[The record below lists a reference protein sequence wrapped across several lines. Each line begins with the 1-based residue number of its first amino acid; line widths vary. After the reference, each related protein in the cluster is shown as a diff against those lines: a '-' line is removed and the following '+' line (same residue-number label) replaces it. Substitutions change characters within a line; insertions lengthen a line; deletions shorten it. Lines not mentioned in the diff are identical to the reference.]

1 MKNYLS
7 ELARS
12 LKPYTPGEQ
21 PKDKKYIKLNT
32 NENPYP
38 PSKLVGKAIEFE
50 TEDLRL
56 YPDPEATALRE
67 SLAKYYGLKA
77 DQIFVGN
84 GSDEVLAFAFPAFFS
99 GGTVLFPDITYSFYP
114 IFAGLFATA
123 YQEVPLKK
131 DFALDPSDYFPEN
144 RSEMAKNPSGIL
156 IANPN
161 APTGRYLPLGELEKI
176 ILANPETVVL
186 VDEAYVDFGGE
197 SATSL
202 INTYDN
208 LLVVMT
214 LSKSRSLAGLR
225 IGFALGN
232 PHLIEGLSRIK
243 NSFNSYTIDR
253 LAMAGAIFAIEDEA
267 YFQETRH
274 KIMKTRETV
283 AEKLEAMGFQVIPS
297 RANFLFVRHQNKAA
311 KDLFNALR
319 DRGILVRYFDKPLI
333 DAYLRITIG
342 TEAEMKT
349 FIGII
354 GELTGFTN
362 GDSTDFTNG
371 ELTD

>member
-1 MKNYLS
+1 MRNYLS
-7 ELARS
+7 ELA
-12 LKPYTPGEQ
+12 LGLEPYTPGEQ

-77 DQIFVGN
+77 DQVFIGN

-114 IFAGLFATA
+114 VFAGLFATA

-131 DFALDPSDYFPEN
+131 NFVLEASDYFPEN
-144 RSEMAKNPSGIL
+144 RSGETKYPSGIL

-161 APTGRYLPLGELEKI
+161 APTGRYMSLGELEKI

-197 SATSL
+197 SAASL

-225 IGFALGN
+225 VGFALGKS
-232 PHLIEGLSRIK
+232 HLIEGLTRIK

-274 KIMKTRETV
+274 KIIKTRETV
-283 AEKLEAMGFQVIPS
+283 AAKLEAMGFHVIPS
-297 RANFLFVRHQNKAA
+297 KANFLFVSHHKKAA
-311 KDLFNALR
+311 LDLFNGLR
-319 DRGILVRYFDKPLI
+319 DRGILVRYFNKPLI
-333 DAYLRITIG
+333 DEFLRITIG
-342 TEAEMKT
+342 TESEMET
-349 FIGII
+349 FIGVI
-354 GELTGFTN
+354 GELAGFTN
-362 GDSTDFTNG
+362 DEQPDRING